1 MRKIMDKK
9 VACFLIL
16 IKNYDAYLK
25 LQTVSTGLSKTILK
39 RKDDYYRQ
47 LLDKLNDPKT
57 SAKAYWSILKTP
69 YNGIKIPLIPLILV
83 KNKLILN
90 FKEKANHAMLS
101 NAISASPCTPVSNN
115 SDLPNTTNP
124 ISNIFYHPFNSKT
137 RIFLR

>member
-39 RKDDYYRQ
+39 RRDDYYRQ

-57 SAKAYWSILKTP
+57 SAKAYWSILKP
-69 YNGIKIPLIPLILV
+69 P
-83 KNKLILN
+83 
-90 FKEKANHAMLS
+90 
-101 NAISASPCTPVSNN
+101 
-115 SDLPNTTNP
+115 
-124 ISNIFYHPFNSKT
+124 
-137 RIFLR
+137 